1 MRVSNIGHWGR
12 ISRRVC
18 GSAFKRP
25 ISRIVKYYRRTGR
38 NPSRNPFSLTLF
50 NESPHLREVAII
62 SFSGSELS
70 WQVIPRS
77 IRLGVSL
84 SLQASKMGAISSKSV
99 TSIVKH
105 LKRDTLL
112 RIAFETWAWMSLS
125 CIQTELK
132 VTLNRAGADLSKNTR
147 GSCGSM
153 GIYMNVGP

>member
-1 MRVSNIGHWGR
+1 M
-12 ISRRVC
+12 
-18 GSAFKRP
+18 
-25 ISRIVKYYRRTGR
+25 
-38 NPSRNPFSLTLF
+38 
-50 NESPHLREVAII
+50 
-62 SFSGSELS
+62 
-70 WQVIPRS
+70 IPRS

-99 TSIVKH
+99 TSIVKR

-147 GSCGSM
+147 GSYGSM
-153 GIYMNVGP
+153 GIWMSVHNSGQSMLSTLQCRQTFDRLYVGHWKLILPHRNCPAEQSTEDTVWEG